1 MAQSKPKKNAAHF
14 YSLLEVDVSSSTED
28 IKKAYRKQALVRLP
42 GAHASKHPF
51 VCFPRGCRRRATT
64 CGRLCVCGLVR
75 VRHDSPPSE
84 MAPGQESR
92 KRRSD
97 SYVPAHQRSVR
108 RLGAWLLLAA
118 LRVLHLSLAY
128 H

>member
-42 GAHASKHPF
+42 GAHASKHLSVFPAAVVVVLQPAAGF
-51 VCFPRGCRRRATT
+51 VCVVRA
-64 CGRLCVCGLVR
+64 
-75 VRHDSPPSE
+75 RHDSPPTE
-84 MAPGQESR
+84 MAPRQKSR